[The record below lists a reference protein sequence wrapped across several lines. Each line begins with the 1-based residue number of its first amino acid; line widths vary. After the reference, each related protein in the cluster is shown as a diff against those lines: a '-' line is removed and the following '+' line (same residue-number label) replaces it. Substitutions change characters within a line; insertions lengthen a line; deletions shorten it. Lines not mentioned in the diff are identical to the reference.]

1 MGLRGECLPLMR
13 YLPQLIFLFACS
25 LHSAE
30 RPNIVFILADD
41 LGFGDVK
48 CYGGER
54 CQIDTPNIDALAK
67 GGLRFTDAHV
77 NASVCV
83 PTRVAIMT
91 GRYPWRNSKPQR
103 GGPWGFLWPRFDTN
117 TFTLGK
123 MLQGVGY
130 RTGYVGKWHLGTVM
144 NTKDGKVQGPTNVDY
159 TEPLMVGP
167 PQHGFDYSF
176 ILPGSLDM
184 YPYAYVRNNI
194 WQGVVTAQKGW
205 SAFNRVGPAEKD
217 FEDHE
222 VIETFYREAESFIG
236 KQKPDNPF
244 FLYLALTAPHT
255 PTSPGKAWQG
265 KSRLGIY
272 GDFVM
277 EVDHAVER
285 VLTALKAKQ
294 LYDKTLVLFASDHG
308 AAPYAGNILKA
319 TPGQMRLL
327 EKQGHYCSGPYRGYK
342 FSVYEGGLRVPLI
355 AHWPAVIKPGG
366 RSDAL
371 VGLCNL
377 MATFAELSG
386 TGIAG
391 DAAPDSIS
399 FANLLRNPLV
409 KGTRQNLVMQSVG
422 PFVVRDGHWKICICP
437 GSGSNGKYGNEPKTG
452 DAWRDALEKFGQ
464 VSKWNDLAQAPFVQ
478 LFNLAND
485 PHEDHNLSAKYPGR
499 VAEMIALLR
508 KQIHEGRSTPGS
520 RLANGYE
527 GVNIHQRVPDFVR
540 RQLK

>member
-1 MGLRGECLPLMR
+1 MR
-13 YLPQLIFLFACS
+13 FLSLLIYLFACS
-25 LHSAE
+25 LHTAE

-91 GRYPWRNSKPQR
+91 GRYPWRNGKPQP
-103 GGPWGFLWPRFDTN
+103 GGPWGFLGPRFDTN

-144 NTKDGKVQGPTNVDY
+144 KTNDGKVQGPTNVDY

-167 PQHGFDYSF
+167 PQHGFDCSF

-294 LYDKTLVLFASDHG
+294 LYDNTLVLFASDHG

-355 AHWPAVIKPGG
+355 AHWPGVIKPGG

-371 VGLCNL
+371 VGLCDL
-377 MATFAELSG
+377 MATFAELSQ
-386 TGIAG
+386 TTLAG

-399 FANLLRNPLV
+399 FANLLRNPLA

-422 PFVVRDGHWKICICP
+422 PFVVRDGHWKLCICP
-437 GSGSNGKYGNEPKTG
+437 GSGSNGKYGNESKLG
-452 DAWRDALEKFGQ
+452 DAWPDALEKFGQ
-464 VSKWNDLAQAPFVQ
+464 VQKWDDLNQAPFVQ
-478 LFNLAND
+478 LFNLTTD
-485 PHEDHNLSAKYPGR
+485 PHEDHNLAGKHPGQ
-499 VAEMIALLR
+499 VAGMIALLR
-508 KQIHEGRSTPGS
+508 EQIHQGRSTPGS
-520 RLANGYE
+520 RLDNGRE
-527 GVNIHQRVPDFVR
+527 SISIHQRVPDYVR
-540 RQLK
+540 SQLR

>member
-1 MGLRGECLPLMR
+1 MR
-13 YLPQLIFLFACS
+13 FLPQLIFLFACS
-25 LHSAE
+25 LHSAD

-371 VGLCNL
+371 VGLCDL